1 MNGQKNMELTKEL
14 HERYSRQIMLPQIG
28 EEGQQRL
35 AEGSVLLV
43 GAGGLGS
50 PAALYLAAAGVGTI
64 GVADGDVVSLS
75 NLARQV
81 AHFTPDLGRPKT
93 ESIAEKMR
101 AINPNINIITH
112 QQFLDQGS
120 IHHTVAD

>member
-1 MNGQKNMELTKEL
+1 MNIPKMESTKEL

-28 EEGQQRL
+28 DEGQKRL

-81 AHFTPDLGRPKT
+81 AHFTPDLGRPQT
-93 ESIAEKMR
+93 ESIAE
-101 AINPNINIITH
+101 
-112 QQFLDQGS
+112 
-120 IHHTVAD
+120 